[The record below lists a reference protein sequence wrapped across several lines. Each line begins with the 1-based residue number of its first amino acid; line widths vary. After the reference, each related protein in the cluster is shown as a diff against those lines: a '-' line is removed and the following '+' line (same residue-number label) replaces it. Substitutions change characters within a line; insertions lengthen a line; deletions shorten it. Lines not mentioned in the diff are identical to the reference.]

1 MTSLKVFLIS
11 IALVFTFTSCSV
23 DKALERVKMN
33 LQSDSKDWI
42 VSYESIQDLKFLS
55 DQGEKVVFKHVN
67 AVNTFSTSSAKQFG
81 IYTKA
86 YTYETA
92 SESFSSTYPN
102 NLQVTVRANE
112 ESDYLTITLDSW
124 TFVIPLNYKEIIN
137 ISERNNNDMKTATI
151 ENNQIVPYAG
161 SKPIL
166 SKVELIDELYLNGKS
181 IANGFKISILDFEE
195 NWTETTLESFIIAP
209 NYGLVQY
216 SLQDG
221 LSFNR
226 VD

>member
-1 MTSLKVFLIS
+1 MSALKVFLIS
-11 IALVFTFTSCSV
+11 IALLFTFASCSV

-42 VSYESIQDLKFLS
+42 ISNESIQDLNFLS
-55 DQGEKVVFKHVN
+55 DQGEEVIFKHLS

-92 SESFSSTYPN
+92 SESFTSTYPN

-112 ESDYLTITLDSW
+112 ESDYLTIGLDSW
-124 TFVIPLNYKEIIN
+124 TFVVPLNYKEIIN
-137 ISERNNNDMKTATI
+137 ISERNSNLVKTATI
-151 ENNQIVPYAG
+151 ENNQIIPYAG

-166 SKVELIDELYLNGKS
+166 SKVEYIDELYLNGKS
-181 IANGFKISILDFEE
+181 IANGFKISLLDFEA
-195 NWTETTLESFIIAP
+195 NWTEKTIKSFIIAP
-209 NYGLVQY
+209 NQGLMQY
-216 SLQDG
+216 SLQNG
-221 LSFNR
+221 SVYNR
-226 VD
+226 VN